1 MFKTKL
7 SNPDGVLIT
16 MEQACLLTNLGKTLI
31 RDIAQKAGAARKIG
45 RSYRIHREKLL
56 SYIEQECKESD

>member
-1 MFKTKL
+1 MFGLKID
-7 SNPDGVLIT
+7 NVNGELIT
-16 MEQACLLTNLGKTLI
+16 VEQACFLTNLGKTTI

-56 SYIEQECKESD
+56 SYIEDTFCENC